1 MGIELMI
8 GDFNQQDGVHL
19 SEDGEVEGEAQG

>member
-1 MGIELMI
+1 MI